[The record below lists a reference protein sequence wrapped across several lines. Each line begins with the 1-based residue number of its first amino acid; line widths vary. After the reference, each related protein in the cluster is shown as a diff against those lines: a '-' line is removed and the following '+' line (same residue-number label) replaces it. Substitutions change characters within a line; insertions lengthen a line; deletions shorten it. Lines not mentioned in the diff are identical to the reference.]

1 MNRQKKLFSILLG
14 LFGLALTY
22 GISTYPR
29 QERVVSTDP
38 EISAPSPAAVETG
51 IRPLARRDDLPLPR
65 EEVNQVGEEAP
76 EVVRNI
82 FEPLFPTELP
92 PVPSVGGLGAEG
104 EEPQPEVVLP
114 PPPPPFKLLGYLRKN
129 NDQLFFLTRDSDLFV
144 VKPQEKFGPQNNFR
158 IVEAEPDEVVLEDL
172 ASGERTRLTLI
183 VGVSGIEPDEPS
195 FNGDPSR
202 FRLPAA
208 GEMDL
213 PEPPVD
219 YEEFPGED
227 EEPPPEPSGEDEDGP
242 EGNNGQPS
250 ITPGVVFP
258 ESDTPISEIEDE

>member
-1 MNRQKKLFSILLG
+1 MNRQKKLFSLLLG

-29 QERVVSTDP
+29 QERVVSTVP
-38 EISAPSPAAVETG
+38 EIVAPSPARVEKGT
-51 IRPLARRDDLPLPR
+51 RPLARGEDLQSPR
-65 EEVNQVGEEAP
+65 EEMDQVDEEAP

-92 PVPSVGGLGAEG
+92 PVPSVRGLGPEG
-104 EEPQPEVVLP
+104 GEPPPEVVLP

-129 NDQLFFLTRDSDLFV
+129 HDQLFFLTRDSDLFV
-144 VKPQEKFGPQNNFR
+144 VKAQEKFGPQNNYR
-158 IVEAEPDEVVLEDL
+158 IVEAEPDEVVLEDM

-183 VGVSGIEPDEPS
+183 TGVSGIEQDEPA
-195 FNGDPSR
+195 FQGDPSR

-208 GEMDL
+208 GGRDL

-227 EEPPPEPSGEDEDGP
+227 EEPPLEPPGEDENGTMGID
-242 EGNNGQPS
+242 GQPS
-250 ITPGVVFP
+250 IAPGVVFP
-258 ESDTPISEIEDE
+258 ESDTPNSEIEDE

>member
-1 MNRQKKLFSILLG
+1 MNRQKKLFSLLLG

-29 QERVVSTDP
+29 QERVVSTVP
-38 EISAPSPAAVETG
+38 EIVAPSPARVEKGT
-51 IRPLARRDDLPLPR
+51 RPLARGEDLQSPR
-65 EEVNQVGEEAP
+65 EEMDQVDEEAP

-92 PVPSVGGLGAEG
+92 PVPSVRGLGPEG
-104 EEPQPEVVLP
+104 EEPPPEVVLP
-114 PPPPPFKLLGYLRKN
+114 PPPTPFKLLGYLRKN
-129 NDQLFFLTRDSDLFV
+129 HDQLFFLTRDSDLFV
-144 VKPQEKFGPQNNFR
+144 VKPQETFGPQNNYR

-172 ASGERTRLTLI
+172 ASGERTRLTLV
-183 VGVSGIEPDEPS
+183 VGVSGIEPDEPV

-208 GEMDL
+208 GERDL

-227 EEPPPEPSGEDEDGP
+227 EEPSQESSGEDENGT
-242 EGNNGQPS
+242 EGNDGQPS
-250 ITPGVVFP
+250 IAPGVVFP

>member
-1 MNRQKKLFSILLG
+1 MNRQKKLFSLLLG
-14 LFGLALTY
+14 MFGLALTY

-29 QERVVSTDP
+29 QERVVSTTP
-38 EISAPSPAAVETG
+38 EIVAPPPAVVKKGPRT
-51 IRPLARRDDLPLPR
+51 IARGEDLQLPR
-65 EEVNQVGEEAP
+65 GEMDQVDEEAP

-92 PVPSVGGLGAEG
+92 PVPSVQGLGPEG
-104 EEPQPEVVLP
+104 EEPPPEVVL

-129 NDQLFFLTRDSDLFV
+129 HDQLYFLTRDSDLFV
-144 VKPQEKFGPQNNFR
+144 VKAREKFGPQNNYR

-183 VGVSGIEPDEPS
+183 TGVSGIDHDEPA
-195 FNGDPSR
+195 FQGDPSR

-208 GEMDL
+208 GERAL

-227 EEPPPEPSGEDEDGP
+227 EEPPLEPSGED
-242 EGNNGQPS
+242 GNGTVENDGQPS
-250 ITPGVVFP
+250 IAPGVVFP
-258 ESDTPISEIEDE
+258 ESDTPTSEIEDE